1 MFRERFASKE
11 RLRVAAFVLVA
22 TFKVPECGT
31 SADGRDAPVNAISA
45 SFNAVCNRCWA
56 DQTLD
61 EIKHAATEV
70 LRAGRCVDTALRL
83 AAGLSAMTEPYTP
96 DKQLHAEIP

>member
-1 MFRERFASKE
+1 
-11 RLRVAAFVLVA
+11 
-22 TFKVPECGT
+22 
-31 SADGRDAPVNAISA
+31 
-45 SFNAVCNRCWA
+45 
-56 DQTLD
+56 LD

>member
-1 MFRERFASKE
+1 MAASFWSPRSKFQNAE
-11 RLRVAAFVLVA
+11 Q
-22 TFKVPECGT
+22 G
-31 SADGRDAPVNAISA
+31 ADGRDAPANAISA
-45 SFNAVCNRCWA
+45 SINAVCNRCWA

-83 AAGLSAMTEPYTP
+83 AAGLSAMSDAELERYTSS
-96 DKQLHAEIP
+96 AREAF